1 MLMVPLCLRCLPI
14 IVVAINQTIKTKL
27 GVSGLSEQLAALAT
41 EDFMVKAV
49 ERGLSGIIQMP
60 HFTLLSF
67 LQEST
72 VQRLF
77 GIECNTT
84 LTKKVEK

>member
-1 MLMVPLCLRCLPI
+1 MVPLCLRYLPI
-14 IVVAINQTIKTKL
+14 IVMAINQTIKTKL
-27 GVSGLSEQLAALAT
+27 GFSGLSEQLADLST
-41 EDFMVKAV
+41 KDFTVKAV

-77 GIECNTT
+77 GVECNTT
-84 LTKKVEK
+84 YKKKV

>member
-1 MLMVPLCLRCLPI
+1 MLMVPLCLRYLPI

-27 GVSGLSEQLAALAT
+27 GVSGLSEPPAALST
-41 EDFMVKAV
+41 EDFTVKAV

-60 HFTLLSF
+60 HFTLVSF

-77 GIECNTT
+77 GVECNTT
-84 LTKKVEK
+84 F